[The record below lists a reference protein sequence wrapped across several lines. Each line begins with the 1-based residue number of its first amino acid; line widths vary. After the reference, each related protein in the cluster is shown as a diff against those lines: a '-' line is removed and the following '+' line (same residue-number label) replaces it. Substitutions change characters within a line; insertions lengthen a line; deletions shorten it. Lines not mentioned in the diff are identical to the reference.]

1 MLMLDYT
8 FAGNPVAC
16 IVSSTLTTRSL
27 CHSASLYQKPRE
39 QELHM
44 VNVNVMEVFSSV
56 KFFVHENVV
65 RTSFVNGLIRWGKNL
80 PCNAVLLLMY
90 LQK

>member
-1 MLMLDYT
+1 
-8 FAGNPVAC
+8 
-16 IVSSTLTTRSL
+16 
-27 CHSASLYQKPRE
+27 
-39 QELHM
+39 M

-80 PCNAVLLLMY
+80 SCNAVLLMMY